1 MYHIARNLKGAAL
14 VCVALISIILVT
26 PRSGAA
32 RLHRPTPTPTPATPT
47 PTPATPTPSTPTPT
61 PTPCITVKTP
71 ANNATVSG
79 TSVAI
84 ATTDTCSG
92 VWFENLLVDGVAS
105 GSYAPGQVVFNST
118 QVSNGT
124 HQITVTSQSIN
135 PGSVELGSASVML
148 NVENGGAGGSSTPTP
163 TATATPG
170 PHYSMLPP
178 GATLPSESTC
188 TTQVNAAPLP
198 ENAPWN
204 QNDGTG
210 YNSNQPP
217 PGGIPSYFYQYAPC
231 CTELPNSDFAAVDGA
246 YTGSTDDIF
255 RVYACKWGIDEDY
268 IRAQALIESHWHQD
282 CAAAHGGS
290 GCTEGGDENNPAGCT
305 TGLPV
310 TPITPNGMFCAM
322 EGFGGLAS
330 PNQYDSWSIVQS
342 KVYYE
347 WMTWPMMEESTPF
360 GVDYR
365 YAEMR
370 GCVNGDQYSYFNS
383 QSSSSGT
390 DYQNAVTAA
399 KSNPSGASKISGWTN
414 LQYLAYGCIDTHFSG
429 DWFNGTADSYL
440 NDFLSTLSSASWP
453 GGNR

>member
-1 MYHIARNLKGAAL
+1 
-14 VCVALISIILVT
+14 
-26 PRSGAA
+26 
-32 RLHRPTPTPTPATPT
+32 
-47 PTPATPTPSTPTPT
+47 
-61 PTPCITVKTP
+61 
-71 ANNATVSG
+71 
-79 TSVAI
+79 
-84 ATTDTCSG
+84 
-92 VWFENLLVDGVAS
+92 
-105 GSYAPGQVVFNST
+105 
-118 QVSNGT
+118 
-124 HQITVTSQSIN
+124 
-135 PGSVELGSASVML
+135 VE
-148 NVENGGAGGSSTPTP
+148 
-163 TATATPG
+163 
-170 PHYSMLPP
+170 
-178 GATLPSESTC
+178 
-188 TTQVNAAPLP
+188 
-198 ENAPWN
+198 
-204 QNDGTG
+204 
-210 YNSNQPP
+210 
-217 PGGIPSYFYQYAPC
+217 
-231 CTELPNSDFAAVDGA
+231 GA
-246 YTGSTDDIF
+246 YSGSTDDIF

-290 GCTEGGDENNPAGCT
+290 GCTEGGDENNPTGCT

-399 KSNPSGASKISGWTN
+399 KNNPNGASKISGWTN

-429 DWFNGTADSYL
+429 DWFNGSTDSYL
-440 NDFLSTLSSASWP
+440 SDFLSTLSSADWP

>member
-1 MYHIARNLKGAAL
+1 VPIKTND
-14 VCVALISIILVT
+14 VCT
-26 PRSGAA
+26 
-32 RLHRPTPTPTPATPT
+32 
-47 PTPATPTPSTPTPT
+47 
-61 PTPCITVKTP
+61 
-71 ANNATVSG
+71 
-79 TSVAI
+79 
-84 ATTDTCSG
+84 G
-92 VWFENLLVDGVAS
+92 VWWEDLQVDGVAVN
-105 GSYAPGQVVFNST
+105 GFATGQVVFDST
-118 QVSNGT
+118 TVSNGT
-124 HQITVTSQSIN
+124 HTITVTSQSQN
-135 PGSVELGSASVML
+135 PSSVVLGSASEML
-148 NVENGGAGGSSTPTP
+148 NVQNGSPAATGTPTP
-163 TATATPG
+163 TAT
-170 PHYSMLPP
+170 HYFMLVP
-178 GATLPSESTC
+178 GASLPSESSCITA
-188 TTQVNAAPLP
+188 VNASPIA

-204 QNDGTG
+204 QDDGTG

-217 PGGIPSYFYQYAPC
+217 PGGVPSYFYQYAPC

-246 YTGSTDDIF
+246 YSGSTDDIF

-399 KSNPSGASKISGWTN
+399 KNNPNGASKISGWTN

-440 NDFLSTLSSASWP
+440 SDFLSTLSSASWP